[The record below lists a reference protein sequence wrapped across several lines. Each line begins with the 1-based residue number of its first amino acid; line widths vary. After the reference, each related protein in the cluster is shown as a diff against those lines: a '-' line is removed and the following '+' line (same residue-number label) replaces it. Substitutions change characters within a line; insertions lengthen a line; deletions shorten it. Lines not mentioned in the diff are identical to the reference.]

1 MRIGEF
7 LLDLGRREL
16 LRGDASVHLSPKAFA
31 LLAALAEHAPD
42 AVSKEELY
50 QRLWPDVF
58 VEEANLKNLVAEIR
72 AALGENARAPRFV
85 RTVHG
90 FGYALRVDAP
100 AASATREDGRARHR
114 ILYLAREFPLSEG
127 ENVVGRDEGLA
138 VVVPSGS
145 VSRRHALVVVE
156 RERVFVS
163 DLGSKNGT
171 FVEGRRVE
179 GRAELSDGDEIRVG
193 SVPLVFRS
201 SPSGSTQTL

>member
-16 LRGDASVHLSPKAFA
+16 LRADAPVHLSPKAFT

-42 AVSKEELY
+42 AVSKERLY
-50 QRLWPDVF
+50 ERLWPDVF

-72 AALGENARAPRFV
+72 AALGENARAPRLV

-100 AASATREDGRARHR
+100 PPPARTDDAARHR
-114 ILYLAREFPLSEG
+114 VLYLGREFPLSEG

-171 FVEGRRVE
+171 FVGGRRVE